1 MEHNY
6 PSVKRSF
13 FFEYYDLGKES
24 EPDEKESG
32 GIEGGKTFPSN
43 IAMLRVKL
51 GLSDK
56 EIMSRPWI
64 LTQIESCDFPNYVPN
79 KKKSIKNPKEIPA
92 YLMSK

>member
-6 PSVKRSF
+6 PSVKRCF

-64 LTQIESCDFPNYVPN
+64 LTQLESIDFPQYNPKL
-79 KKKSIKNPKEIPA
+79 KKAIKNPKEIPA